1 VNVDGYFDAL
11 DAMLRAIV
19 ERGFARAMI
28 FDLYHLAEGPDA
40 ALKILE
46 STLDG

>member
-1 VNVDGYFDAL
+1 VDGYFNAL
-11 DAMLRAIV
+11 DTMLRAIV
-19 ERGFARAMI
+19 EHGFAREMI
-28 FDLYHLAEGPDA
+28 FDLYHLAEGPEA